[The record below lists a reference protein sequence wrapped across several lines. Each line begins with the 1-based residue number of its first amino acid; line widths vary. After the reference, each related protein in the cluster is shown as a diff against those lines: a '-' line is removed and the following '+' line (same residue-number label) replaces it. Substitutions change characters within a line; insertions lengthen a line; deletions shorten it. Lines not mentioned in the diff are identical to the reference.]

1 MKFLKTLIKDIE
13 TDIGECPECK
23 ENVVFVSIVRD
34 YYKCTNCG
42 EEIKQY
48 VNGHIKYLAMTE
60 KESISRQFDSA
71 NASIED
77 RMQEEADKAAKVA
90 EMVVKGPIK
99 RS

>member
-1 MKFLKTLIKDIE
+1 MKFLKSLIKDIE
-13 TDIGECPECK
+13 TDIGQCPECN

-60 KESISRQFDSA
+60 QDKLWLKETA
-71 NASIED
+71 L
-77 RMQEEADKAAKVA
+77 
-90 EMVVKGPIK
+90 
-99 RS
+99 RSK

>member
-1 MKFLKTLIKDIE
+1 MKFLKSLIKDIE
-13 TDIGECPECK
+13 TDIGQCPECK

-60 KESISRQFDSA
+60 QDKLWLKENRL
-71 NASIED
+71 
-77 RMQEEADKAAKVA
+77 R
-90 EMVVKGPIK
+90 VVTTQRKHPRKDLAFILK
-99 RS
+99 D

>member
-1 MKFLKTLIKDIE
+1 MKFLKSLIKDIE
-13 TDIGECPECK
+13 TDIGQCPECN

-60 KESISRQFDSA
+60 QDRLWLKENRSS
-71 NASIED
+71 
-77 RMQEEADKAAKVA
+77 EEVTTLKEHPKKDLEFILK
-90 EMVVKGPIK
+90 I
-99 RS
+99 